1 MKKRIVFLSL
11 IFVFSAS
18 MVLAQGT
25 DNGNSDAGN
34 PESTQEDKGNG
45 QGSAVQENQQ
55 GISQSDNANDSAQTQ
70 NQIQNQEQERINEQT
85 GESNG
90 GLVEEQAHQQTR
102 ASNTEQLKEMIANK
116 KQEMSQEVQGIKDE
130 KEQKV
135 HQNQNKV
142 REAVHMLLA
151 SETLVG
157 GIGSEVSKIA
167 REFNN
172 SVEKTIQAET
182 KIQNRNS
189 IVKFFFGGDKE
200 ATEEILQET
209 NRNQEKI
216 QQLKNLHQECDCDP
230 EVKNILQE
238 QIQNLEQEQ
247 NRLGQLAQEEKS
259 NKGIFG
265 WLFGWMQ

>member
-1 MKKRIVFLSL
+1 MTKKIMFLSL

-34 PESTQEDKGNG
+34 PELTQEDKSDG
-45 QGSAVQENQQ
+45 QGSAAQENQPESPQGEGTGDSVQEQSQTQERANEQSGESVGEPIRQQERASTTERLREMITEKSQEIGQAVQ
-55 GISQSDNANDSAQTQ
+55 GISDA
-70 NQIQNQEQERINEQT
+70 
-85 GESNG
+85 
-90 GLVEEQAHQQTR
+90 
-102 ASNTEQLKEMIANK
+102 
-116 KQEMSQEVQGIKDE
+116 KQRGVYE
-130 KEQKV
+130 
-135 HQNQNKV
+135 NQN
-142 REAVHMLLA
+142 RTSEAVHALLA
-151 SETLVG
+151 AENLAG

-167 REFNN
+167 REFGN

-209 NRNQEKI
+209 NKNQEKI

-230 EVKNILQE
+230 EVKNIFQE

-259 NKGIFG
+259 KKGIFG